1 MCALLWLAQRQRN
14 THWYYIQVRQAN
26 NLAAQSE
33 AYLFSKNFLL
43 LLFSPYCSVDDVLGQ
58 SLDEVIRQGLL
69 DPLVPYL
76 TSTASAATSSGGGNG
91 VGGVAVTNA
100 NSNSVTSG
108 GGGGS
113 GGLSNI
119 AASTLSGGQRS
130 AASVVVSGCSAAE
143 SSSKEEEGDLS
154 R

>member
-1 MCALLWLAQRQRN
+1 MYPLFENSTTSIAIIVSTASKLARAKRGLPIFQ
-14 THWYYIQVRQAN
+14 
-26 NLAAQSE
+26 
-33 AYLFSKNFLL
+33 KKFLQ
-43 LLFSPYCSVDDVLGQ
+43 LLFSPFCSVDDVLGQ

-76 TSTASAATSSGGGNG
+76 TSTASAATSSGGGSG
-91 VGGVAVTNA
+91 GGGVAVTNA
-100 NSNSVTSG
+100 NSNSVTSGG

>member
-1 MCALLWLAQRQRN
+1 MRASPACTQPAQHALVL
-14 THWYYIQVRQAN
+14 QVRQASK
-26 NLAAQSE
+26 LAQSE

-108 GGGGS
+108 GGGGGS